1 MPSCFLKDLRN
12 DYCWACTLFESQT
25 SGVAFSLNHFQ
36 GYHFPSTLTGQVSDQ
51 NTCLFCR
58 ALHQMP
64 GSLNKIEGI
73 PKSDWSRIQLLPSSC
88 RKPVTTMV
96 QEKVWCSKCITT
108 MILSQP
114 CIPYVHEYTTRLDS
128 LTTEKKIKNCTVH
141 TNSVT
146 ASLMLIVNRFCAHNW
161 LPLLHVRHLWLALA
175 IYAKSW

>member
-1 MPSCFLKDLRN
+1 MYFRNITIIETLPNKAKVTCPLSNKTKLSVAKLGKMPSCFLKDLRN
-12 DYCWACTLFESQT
+12 GYCWACTLFESQT

-73 PKSDWSRIQLLPSSC
+73 PKSDWPRIQLLPSSC

-128 LTTEKKIKNCTVH
+128 LTTEKN
-141 TNSVT
+141 
-146 ASLMLIVNRFCAHNW
+146 
-161 LPLLHVRHLWLALA
+161 
-175 IYAKSW
+175 